1 MEVQSKTNHSTE
13 LETSGPLCLCAGG
26 GHPRHPGPPS
36 GGPQHHRD
44 AGHHGSGSPAG
55 GGPLHHGRVRA
66 VRPQPA
72 GAAGA
77 LQQHPAAVR
86 QQGRQQA
93 RPELLPL
100 PARCFLLH
108 VRRCGGKNLIKEL
121 DVKTKKWE
129 VCNLVF

>member
-1 MEVQSKTNHSTE
+1 LEVQSKTNHSTE

-86 QQGRQQA
+86 QQGRPPVALQLDQSSS
-93 RPELLPL
+93 PFLPDASSFML
-100 PARCFLLH
+100 GA
-108 VRRCGGKNLIKEL
+108 VAAKI
-121 DVKTKKWE
+121 
-129 VCNLVF
+129 